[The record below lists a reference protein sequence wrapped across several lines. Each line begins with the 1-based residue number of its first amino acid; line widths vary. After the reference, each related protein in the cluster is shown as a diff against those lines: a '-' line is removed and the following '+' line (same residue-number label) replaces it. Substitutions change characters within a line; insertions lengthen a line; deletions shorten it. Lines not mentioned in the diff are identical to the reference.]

1 MDVTK
6 LPDGRIRFGPIADFD
21 PVHTFLCGQ
30 CFRWTRLAGNATGFP
45 AKQDAFDEIPTMKA
59 DAAAGSVPGIG
70 IDWQGLAGNRA
81 IGSVWQGLVGNR
93 AIRLH
98 WDGSFLNAE
107 GTTEREV
114 REFWLGYLDLDRDY
128 PAMKRILSE
137 GDPIMAEAIRFG
149 WGLRL
154 LRQDPWETLV
164 TFLISQNNGIPRI
177 RRIVDTLCACFG
189 EPVVLGDEIHQA
201 FPTPEALADLDS
213 CDLDVCRAGYRSAYV
228 LRTAAQVTES
238 RLDLHGLA
246 DLPYGEARNQLLAL
260 HGVGVKVA
268 DCALLFSGLHRSA
281 FPVDRWVLRVMAAL
295 YPGSRKTTEDLQSFA
310 AQKWG
315 PLAGLA
321 QEYLFYYARENQIRE

>member
-30 CFRWTRLAGNATGFP
+30 CFRWTRLDGNATGFP
-45 AKQDAFDEIPTMKA
+45 TNRDAFGEIEPMKA
-59 DAAAGSVPGIG
+59 DPAARDVPDIGS
-70 IDWQGLAGNRA
+70 DWQGLVGNQA
-81 IGSVWQGLVGNR
+81 IGSVWLGLVGNR

-98 WDGSFLNAE
+98 WDGSFLYAA
-107 GTTEREV
+107 GTNEREV

-137 GDPIMAEAIRFG
+137 DDPVMAKAIRFG

-189 EPVVLGDEIHQA
+189 EPIILEDGIHHA
-201 FPTPEALADLDS
+201 FPTPEALVGLDS

-228 LRTAAQVTES
+228 LRTAIQVTEH
-238 RLDLHGLA
+238 RLDLCGLA
-246 DLPYGEARNQLLAL
+246 GIPYGDARNQLLAL

-295 YPGSRKTTEDLQSFA
+295 YPGSGKNTEELQAFA
-310 AQKWG
+310 ARKWG